1 MLKLLEGVR
10 VIECAVLFNGDQT
23 GRLLADMGADVIKV
37 ESTRGG
43 GDYLRDIL
51 GQITPHNSPAHLVVN
66 RNKRSVTLN
75 LRSEEGR
82 EKFFELLRTA
92 DIFVD
97 GFAGDACARLGI
109 GYEDQARVKPDIIY
123 AQCSG
128 FGARG
133 PLAQI
138 PTHGQMMGAL
148 GGGVPLQMCSDG
160 LVRQKPGEESLADGT
175 LLAATYTALAA
186 VAALNQR
193 SRTGKGAYIDGAGS
207 DAVMATRWFQATYS
221 WNDSRLTD
229 RAGLPSF
236 AGGEN
241 TSAKYQFYETADNKF
256 ILFCAIEHKFWDNF
270 CNAVDRTD
278 LLGQKDTAAPIDFS
292 GDSEPLRREL
302 QKIFHTKTLQ
312 EWTAIAIEHDI
323 AMAPA
328 NQLNDL
334 LTDEHIRTR
343 EMIIEQVHPHAG
355 PFTSPGWPA
364 PVAGQPFE
372 VYRPAPGLG
381 EHTEELLREIGCS
394 QQELDDMRSRGVI

>member
-37 ESTRGG
+37 ESTKG

-51 GQITPHNSPAHLVVN
+51 GQITPHNSPAHLAVN
-66 RNKRSVTLN
+66 RNKRSVALN
-75 LRSEEGR
+75 LREAEGR
-82 EKFFELLRTA
+82 QKLFELIKTA

-109 GYEDQARVKPDIIY
+109 GYEDLVKVKPDIIY

-128 FGARG
+128 FGAKG

-148 GGGVPLQMCSDG
+148 GGGVPLEMCSDG
-160 LVRQKPGEESLADGT
+160 LVRIKPGEDVLADGT
-175 LLAATYTALAA
+175 LLGATYTALAA

-193 SRTGKGAYIDGAGS
+193 NRTGQGALIDGSGA
-207 DAVMATRWFQATYS
+207 DAVMATRWFQATYT

-229 RAGLPSF
+229 RTGMPSF
-236 AGGEN
+236 SGQEN
-241 TSAKYQFYETADNKF
+241 TSAKYQFYETSDKKF

-270 CNAVDRTD
+270 CKAVGRSD
-278 LLGQKDTAAPIDFS
+278 LVANKDTSTPVDFS
-292 GDSEPLRREL
+292 SDSLALRQEL
-302 QKIFHTKTLQ
+302 QKIFHTRTLR
-312 EWTAIAIEHDI
+312 EWTALAIEHDI

-328 NQLNDL
+328 NQLDDL
-334 LTDEHIRTR
+334 MTDEHIRTR
-343 EMIIEQVHPHAG
+343 EMIVEQVHPQAG
-355 PFTSPGWPA
+355 PFTSTGWPA

-372 VYRPAPGLG
+372 VYRPAPALG
-381 EHTEELLREIGCS
+381 EHTEELLREVGCS
-394 QQELDDMRSRGVI
+394 QQELDALRGKGII